1 MISGREGFDAF
12 TEDLRVFRHHKVLP
26 LESLLLVLRQCL
38 EDGVF
43 LNEVVEFSE
52 LLIEFGFLIDYPLLV
67 RCVCH
72 WCLSLLRRLPAPNGE
87 QGVAANGRQRPVRNS
102 CLISP
107 VAGLSVILNK
117 FPCRS
122 SVGCGETRGHSSF
135 FARS

>member
-1 MISGREGFDAF
+1 MSGDGSGREGFDSF

-26 LESLLLVLRQCL
+26 LESLLLVLWQRL

-87 QGVAANGRQRPVRNS
+87 QAHCTPTRWAAVS
-102 CLISP
+102 CPKGEFIFAHLVGEWERSAEI
-107 VAGLSVILNK
+107 LSAAV
-117 FPCRS
+117 C
-122 SVGCGETRGHSSF
+122 
-135 FARS
+135 